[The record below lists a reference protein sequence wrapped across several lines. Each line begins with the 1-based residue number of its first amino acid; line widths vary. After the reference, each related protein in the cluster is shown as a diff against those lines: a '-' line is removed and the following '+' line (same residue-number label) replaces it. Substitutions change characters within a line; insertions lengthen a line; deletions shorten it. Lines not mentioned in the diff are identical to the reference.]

1 MSQDAKKTEHR
12 RAGEAIR
19 ARRAELGWSLQKLAD
34 LVGCAKGYLSEIETG
49 RRGPPGEEF
58 LSRVEEFMMLA
69 SGRLVELARWERS
82 LEAGGATVERE
93 LGRLRQRDEIAQR
106 LAGLLR
112 AGDGGKRLDPAFRS
126 GELRKLIAEYDAQAG
141 QANIAPVPRRAGGG
155 NRTQVPLINKV
166 AAGYPREFTDL
177 AYPARVA
184 DEYVSCPD
192 VDDPDAFAARVVG
205 DSMSPDYRE
214 GDIIIFSPARPPRN
228 GNDCFVR
235 LERDHETTFK
245 RVYFEAGEDGAELIR
260 LQPINN
266 AYPPRV
272 VDREEVAGLYAA
284 VKAIREVG

>member
-1 MSQDAKKTEHR
+1 MTQDAHKTEYR

-19 ARRAELGWSLQKLAD
+19 ARRTELGWSLQKLAD
-34 LVGCAKGYLSEIETG
+34 LVGCAKGYLSEVETG

-58 LSRVEEFMMLA
+58 LARVEAFMMMPG
-69 SGRLVELARWERS
+69 GRLVELARWERS
-82 LEAGGATVERE
+82 LEAGGPTVERE

-112 AGDGGKRLDPAFRS
+112 AGGAGKSVDPAFRS
-126 GELRKLIAEYDAQAG
+126 GELRRLIAEYDAQAG
-141 QANIAPVPRRAGGG
+141 QANIAPLPGARA
-155 NRTQVPLINKV
+155 QVPLINKV

-214 GDIIIFSPARPPRN
+214 GDIIIFSPARTPRN

-245 RVYFEAGEDGAELIR
+245 RVYFEAGENGAELIR

-266 AYPPRV
+266 TYPPRV

>member
-1 MSQDAKKTEHR
+1 MTQDANKTEHR

-19 ARRAELGWSLQKLAD
+19 ARRTELGWSLQKLAD

-49 RRGPPGEEF
+49 RRGPPGDEF
-58 LSRVEEFMMLA
+58 LARAEEFMMLPG
-69 SGRLVELARWERS
+69 GRLVDLARWERS
-82 LEAGGATVERE
+82 LEAGGVTVERE

-112 AGDGGKRLDPAFRS
+112 AGGAGKNVDAAFRS
-126 GELRKLIAEYDAQAG
+126 GELRRLIAEYDAQAG
-141 QANIAPVPRRAGGG
+141 QANIAPLARRGAGE
-155 NRTQVPLINKV
+155 RAQVPLINKV

-205 DSMSPDYRE
+205 DSMSPEYRE
-214 GDIIIFSPARPPRN
+214 GDIIIFSPVATPRN
-228 GNDCFVR
+228 GSDCFVR
-235 LERDHETTFK
+235 LERDQETTFK
-245 RVYFEAGEDGAELIR
+245 RVYFEAGADGAELIR

-272 VDREEVAGLYAA
+272 VDREDVAGLYAA
-284 VKAIREVG
+284 VKAIREVK